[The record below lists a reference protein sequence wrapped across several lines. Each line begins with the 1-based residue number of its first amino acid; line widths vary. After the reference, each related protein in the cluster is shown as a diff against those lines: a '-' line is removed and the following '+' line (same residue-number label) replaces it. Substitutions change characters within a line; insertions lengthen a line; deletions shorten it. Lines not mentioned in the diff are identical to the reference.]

1 MKKSYVLDTNV
12 LIENPE
18 SIRIFRNGEEN
29 EVFIPYTVL
38 LELDRLKR
46 RSDLS
51 HIISEISRLME
62 TEQYIHYLK
71 ISGHPYNISNDEIIL
86 LDILEGVATDN
97 YGFERDQLILVSND
111 RLLRIRASLYDI
123 QTQEFKS
130 SKPFESESQ
139 LYTGFIEEG
148 EPVAPNCFQWIN
160 NQLFYHGNQTFVLH
174 ENSPWDIVPRTV
186 YQNCAI
192 ELMLDPRID
201 LVSVQ
206 SAAGY
211 GKSFISLA
219 CAFHL
224 TLQKPKNYDA
234 IYIIKPTI
242 EIGEKLGF
250 LPGTIDEKIAP
261 YIKPM
266 MDLILKLHDRRAAN
280 ALFVESNSHD
290 SRLNSKKIQIVPLN
304 YIRGMNIENAVVIID
319 ECQNLTRHEC
329 RTILTR
335 MGKNVKC
342 FVLGDT
348 NQVDHPYLNSSNNG
362 LNWIVKLCKGQP
374 NYGHMIL
381 RGGKSR
387 GPITDMILK
396 IGL

>member
-1 MKKSYVLDTNV
+1 MRKSYVLDTNV

-18 SIRIFRNGEEN
+18 SIKIFRNGEEN

-51 HIISEISRLME
+51 HIISEISRALE
-62 TEQYIHYLK
+62 SERYIHYLK
-71 ISGHPYNISNDEIIL
+71 MPDYIYNGSNDEVIL
-86 LDILEGVATDN
+86 QDILGGEATDDYKFN
-97 YGFERDQLILVSND
+97 RKDLILVSND
-111 RLLRIRASLYDI
+111 RLLRVRASLFSI

-139 LYTGFIEEG
+139 LYTGFIEDG
-148 EPVAPNCFQWIN
+148 EPVIPNCFQWIN
-160 NQLFYHGNQTFVLH
+160 NQLYYHGNETFITH
-174 ENSPWDIVPRTV
+174 ENTPWDIVPRTV

-201 LVSVQ
+201 LVSLQ

-219 CAFHL
+219 CAFQL
-224 TLQKPKNYDA
+224 VLQKPKKYES

-266 MDLILKLHDRRAAN
+266 MDLVHKLHDKRPAN
-280 ALFVESNSHD
+280 VLFIESSSHD
-290 SRLNSKKIQIVPLN
+290 MRLNPKKMQILPLN

-329 RTILTR
+329 RTVLTR

-342 FVLGDT
+342 YVLGDT
-348 NQVDHPYLNSSNNG
+348 NQVDHPYLNSANNG
-362 LNWIVKLCKGQP
+362 LNWIVKLCKGQS

-381 RGGKSR
+381 KGGKSR

-396 IGL
+396 TGL